1 MNQQTTAEQ
10 ISQLEAE
17 RKRLQ
22 DRLAAIQADYQ
33 QGLEADAEERAQ
45 QLENAEVLDA
55 IAKSTAEALRQ
66 VETRLA
72 TLTSSV

>member
-1 MNQQTTAEQ
+1 MSKQSTAEQ
-10 ISQLEAE
+10 ITQLEAE

-45 QLENAEVLDA
+45 QLENAEVLDG
-55 IAKSTAEALRQ
+55 IAKTTAEELRQ
-66 VETRLA
+66 VEERLA
-72 TLTSSV
+72 ALTSA